1 MKTDLDYA
9 KEIWNER
16 SNGSCEGMSSD
27 KGGRAW
33 LSGEFQLE
41 ELEALCIILRDV
53 AGDKAQTFQM
63 AKERTISYENE
74 VQNDHFGRSETAS
87 GNDH

>member
-9 KEIWNER
+9 RELWAER
-16 SNGSCEGMSSD
+16 SNGACEGVSSG

-41 ELEALCIILRDV
+41 ELEALCIILKDV
-53 AGDKAQTFQM
+53 AGDNAQTFEM
-63 AKERTISYENE
+63 AKARMIDFERADLES
-74 VQNDHFGRSETAS
+74 QL
-87 GNDH
+87 

>member
-9 KEIWNER
+9 REVWAER
-16 SNGSCEGMSSD
+16 SNGACEGISPG

-41 ELEALCIILRDV
+41 ELEALCIILKDV
-53 AGDKAQTFQM
+53 AGDNAQTFEM
-63 AKERTISYENE
+63 AKVRIMDFERDNLER
-74 VQNDHFGRSETAS
+74 QL
-87 GNDH
+87 